1 MGKESNST
9 ESTMCSDPEWDPLE
23 VQQQVQDEVS
33 CTPCAG
39 VPRKL
44 FEHQEKPKDKLVG
57 VIVTIYEGSSYDEMF
72 REVRPTTVPGE
83 RISTYSLGMTDI
95 AQLHDYLAENSM
107 IPDNQPEWQSLV
119 DDVIAV
125 DAD

>member
-72 REVRPTTVPGE
+72 REVKPTTVPGE
-83 RISTYSLGMTDI
+83 RVSTYSLGIQDVVH
-95 AQLHDYLAENSM
+95 LHAYLSGGTP
-107 IPDNQPEWQSLV
+107 IPEDQVEWRS
-119 DDVIAV
+119 
-125 DAD
+125 

>member
-57 VIVTIYEGSSYDEMF
+57 VIVTIYEGSSYDPMF
-72 REVRPTTVPGE
+72 REVKPTTVPGE
-83 RISTYSLGMTDI
+83 RISTYSLSMKDVV
-95 AQLHDYLAENSM
+95 QLHEFLSGNTP
-107 IPDNQPEWQSLV
+107 IPEDHVEWRNVV
-119 DDVIAV
+119 DDVNAV
-125 DAD
+125 EA